1 MNKHTPGPWKVSNY
15 RPYDIIARDP
25 KESTYECG
33 DNRYDPIATVYR
45 NHTQEFLA
53 NARLI
58 AAAPELLEA
67 LKGVLEWDY
76 DELDYDLRKRLESV
90 VAKVEGAT

>member
-1 MNKHTPGPWKVSNY
+1 MSKHTPGPWSIDALHCLL
-15 RPYDIIARDP
+15 RFARKSYGGWNDEI
-25 KESTYECG
+25 K
-33 DNRYDPIATVYR
+33 DD
-45 NHTQEFLA
+45 EFFPDEDD
-53 NARLI
+53 ARLI

-90 VAKVEGAT
+90 VAKAEGAT